1 MLHRRA
7 FNAMLAGTGLA
18 ITVTSVAHA
27 DEVEVAVDPSEAKF
41 EPETIKIKVG
51 DTVTWTNTQ
60 LVAHTVTF
68 DPAKARHPESAILPA
83 GVQPFDSGE
92 MAQDQTFKH
101 TFTVKGHYKYFCILH
116 EDMKMF
122 GFVDVA

>member
-1 MLHRRA
+1 
-7 FNAMLAGTGLA
+7 
-18 ITVTSVAHA
+18 
-27 DEVEVAVDPSEAKF
+27 
-41 EPETIKIKVG
+41 
-51 DTVTWTNTQ
+51 
-60 LVAHTVTF
+60 
-68 DPAKARHPESAILPA
+68 
-83 GVQPFDSGE
+83 

>member
-60 LVAHTVTF
+60 LVAHTVTSTR
-68 DPAKARHPESAILPA
+68 PRRVIPRA
-83 GVQPFDSGE
+83 PFCRPGCSRSIP
-92 MAQDQTFKH
+92 
-101 TFTVKGHYKYFCILH
+101 VKWPRTRPSSTPSP
-116 EDMKMF
+116 
-122 GFVDVA
+122 